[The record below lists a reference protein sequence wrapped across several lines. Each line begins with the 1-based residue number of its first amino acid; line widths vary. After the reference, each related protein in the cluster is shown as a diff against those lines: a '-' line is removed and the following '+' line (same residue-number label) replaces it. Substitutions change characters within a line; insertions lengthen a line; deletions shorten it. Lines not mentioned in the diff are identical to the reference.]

1 MILKKFFII
10 INLLFTKK
18 ISLRSPIQHDFVVF
32 DIKSLN
38 DVKSFFD
45 KYDYFILETRINI
58 LKKIYLSP
66 SVIFGIIKNFHS
78 GNIFTVYLLSLLEI
92 IKPKV
97 VITKIDNSFKF
108 SELARIC
115 EKKYTF
121 VGIQL
126 LEICFLKLEIDTD
139 LLI

>member
-58 LKKIYLSP
+58 LKK
-66 SVIFGIIKNFHS
+66 N
-78 GNIFTVYLLSLLEI
+78 
-92 IKPKV
+92 
-97 VITKIDNSFKF
+97 
-108 SELARIC
+108 
-115 EKKYTF
+115 
-121 VGIQL
+121 
-126 LEICFLKLEIDTD
+126 
-139 LLI
+139 LLITICYFWYY

>member
-10 INLLFTKK
+10 INLLFKKK

-45 KYDYFILETRINI
+45 KYDYFILKIRINI

-66 SVIFGIIKNFHS
+66 SVIFGISKNFHS

-115 EKKYTF
+115 ENILLWQYRQPK
-121 VGIQL
+121 IWLHLPQL
-126 LEICFLKLEIDTD
+126 FLS
-139 LLI
+139 